1 MVFFVLVIAFFII
14 AVSRFS
20 GNRVA
25 NQKEILTDAINRD
38 VVHCY
43 SIEGFYPPSLEY
55 IEEHYGL
62 TYDRDLFIVDYEPI
76 ASNLMPNITI
86 IERNYE

>member
-1 MVFFVLVIAFFII
+1 
-14 AVSRFS
+14 
-20 GNRVA
+20 VA
-25 NQKEILTDAINRD
+25 NQKDILTDAINRD

-43 SIEGFYPPSLEY
+43 SIEGFYPPSIEY

-86 IERNYE
+86 IERTHE